1 MSIELASA
9 AVGALAPYLSA
20 AGQKAAQALGA
31 EAATEL
37 RALWDWVKG
46 KVKGGAAEALAE
58 APADAKAQAKLEG
71 ALEQVL
77 AAEPALAAELRRLVE
92 AATPEA
98 ARLEQTI
105 QTMTVQSDHNVSVQS
120 KGDHNTYTIN
130 KG

>member
-1 MSIELASA
+1 M
-9 AVGALAPYLSA
+9 
-20 AGQKAAQALGA
+20 
-31 EAATEL
+31 
-37 RALWDWVKG
+37 
-46 KVKGGAAEALAE
+46 AE
-58 APADAKAQAKLEG
+58 APAAAEAEAKPEG
-71 ALEQVL
+71 ALEQAL